1 MNINTALSI
10 LGLEAGQHT
19 SKEIK
24 AAYKKACLKYHPDRN
39 PAGAEMMQAINEAWD
54 TLKDLESAETDEK
67 EQSSYDAE
75 FSDKLSEAL
84 NAVINLSG
92 VDIEVC
98 GSWVWVT
105 GETYQYK
112 DIIKAA
118 GYRWAKKKAAW
129 YFRPADENTKRR
141 GGSWSMDKI
150 RGSHGSKKVKT
161 RTQRAISA

>member
-19 SKEIK
+19 AKEIK
-24 AAYKKACLKYHPDRN
+24 AAYKKSCLKYHPDRN

-54 TLKDLESAETDEK
+54 TLKELDFAEAST
-67 EQSSYDAE
+67 EQGAHDAE

-84 NAVINLSG
+84 NAVVNLSG
-92 VDIEVC
+92 LEIEVC

-105 GETYQYK
+105 GETFPHK

-129 YFRPADENTKRR
+129 YFRPEDENTKRR

-150 RGSHGSKKVKT
+150 RGSHGSTKVKT
-161 RTQRAISA
+161 RTQRTIAA